1 MGKMFDALQKAERE
15 RYREAKGVSDTDA
28 PENNAFDKPKAQR
41 EQYPE
46 TERATFKELPK
57 ASMFEKQ
64 QVPSERY
71 QESERET
78 YKEPPKESVFDRPK
92 AQPSKPAL
100 KDMTLD
106 DRLVSYFDPSSMV
119 AEQFKRLRTYV
130 IRPGMENSP
139 KTILVTSSMQGEG
152 KSMIA
157 INLAITIAVDL
168 NSNALIVDCDLRNP
182 SLSRWFG
189 FREQKGLS
197 NYLLGEAGLPEL
209 LVKTAVDKLTIL
221 PGGTIRDNPVELI
234 GSNKM
239 KSLVADLKARYDD
252 RYIILDSS
260 PLLATTE
267 PRVLSD
273 MADGTLFVIKSAETP
288 RESILQALKLI
299 DKKRIIGVVL
309 NQVEFKTEA
318 LIRRYFG
325 TDRYS
330 DYRYTGKRS
339 EPNSGRRS
347 DSRTG
352 AKK

>member
-1 MGKMFDALQKAERE
+1 MGKMYDALQKAERE
-15 RYREAKGVSDTDA
+15 RY
-28 PENNAFDKPKAQR
+28 
-41 EQYPE
+41 
-46 TERATFKELPK
+46 
-57 ASMFEKQ
+57 
-64 QVPSERY
+64 
-71 QESERET
+71 QESERVS
-78 YKEPPKESVFDRPK
+78 YKDIPKESVFDKQKVQRERYQQPETVTHEDTQEDNVFDKQK
-92 AQPSKPAL
+92 APPYKAPR
-100 KDMTLD
+100 KDIAMD

-130 IRPGMENSP
+130 IKPGMENSP
-139 KTILVTSSMQGEG
+139 KTILVTSTMEGEG

-182 SLSRWFG
+182 SLSQWFG
-189 FREQKGLS
+189 FREKKGLS
-197 NYLLGEAGLPEL
+197 NYLLGEAQLPEL
-209 LVKTAVDKLTIL
+209 LVKTSVPKLTLL

-234 GSNKM
+234 GSKKM

-273 MADGTLFVIKSAETP
+273 MADGILFVIKSAATP
-288 RESILQALKLI
+288 RESVQQALKLI

-330 DYRYTGKRS
+330 DYRYSAKQS
-339 EPNSGRRS
+339 EPDMGRQS
-347 DSRTG
+347 VSRTG
-352 AKK
+352 DKKMGFGGRRVKK

>member
-1 MGKMFDALQKAERE
+1 MGKMYDAMQKAERE
-15 RYREAKGVSDTDA
+15 RYRETNRTPTQDA
-28 PENNAFDKPKAQR
+28 PADNVLGRSKVQL
-41 EQYPE
+41 EQY
-46 TERATFKELPK
+46 R
-57 ASMFEKQ
+57 
-64 QVPSERY
+64 
-71 QESERET
+71 ESEREV
-78 YKEPPKESVFDRPK
+78 YKDALKERSFDNQK
-92 AQPSKPAL
+92 AQPSKPAP
-100 KDMTLD
+100 KGVALD

-130 IRPGMENSP
+130 IKPGMENSP
-139 KTILVTSSMQGEG
+139 RTILVTSAMAGEG

-189 FREQKGLS
+189 FREQRGLS
-197 NYLLGEAGLPEL
+197 NYLLGEAQLPEL
-209 LVKTAVDKLTIL
+209 LVKTSVDKLTIL
-221 PGGTIRDNPVELI
+221 PGGTVRDNPVELI
-234 GSNKM
+234 GSKKM

-252 RYIILDSS
+252 RYIIFDSS

-273 MADGTLFVIKSAETP
+273 MADGVIFVVKAADTP
-288 RESILQALKLI
+288 RESIQQALKLI

-330 DYRYTGKRS
+330 DYRYRGKLS
-339 EPNSGRRS
+339 EPDGGRRS
-347 DSRTG
+347 ASRTG
-352 AKK
+352 DKKKRLADAG

>member
-1 MGKMFDALQKAERE
+1 MGRMYDALQKAERE
-15 RYREAKGVSDTDA
+15 RYQESNKGSRDTPTDK
-28 PENNAFDKPKAQR
+28 ELGKPKPQREEFQESEKAIHKDVPKVNTFDRPKVQR
-41 EQYPE
+41 EQYREAE
-46 TERATFKELPK
+46 T
-57 ASMFEKQ
+57 
-64 QVPSERY
+64 VG
-71 QESERET
+71 
-78 YKEPPKESVFDRPK
+78 YKPV
-92 AQPSKPAL
+92 SKDIA
-100 KDMTLD
+100 LD

-197 NYLLGEAGLPEL
+197 NYLLGEAQLSEL
-209 LVKTAVDKLTIL
+209 LVKTSVDKLTIL

-234 GSNKM
+234 GSKKM
-239 KSLVADLKARYDD
+239 KSLVADLKERYDD

-273 MADGTLFVIKSAETP
+273 MADGILFVIKSAATP
-288 RESILQALKLI
+288 RESVQQALKLI
-299 DKKRIIGVVL
+299 DKKTIIGVVL

-330 DYRYTGKRS
+330 DYRYTGKQS
-339 EPNSGRRS
+339 EPKKSRQLP
-347 DSRTG
+347 SRTG
-352 AKK
+352 DRKAAFDGRR

>member
-1 MGKMFDALQKAERE
+1 MGKMYDALQKAERE
-15 RYREAKGVSDTDA
+15 RYRESERVTSIPAQKESVFNKQKVQREHVQEVERSTYRDT
-28 PENNAFDKPKAQR
+28 PKENVFDKPKAQ
-41 EQYPE
+41 P
-46 TERATFKELPK
+46 
-57 ASMFEKQ
+57 
-64 QVPSERY
+64 
-71 QESERET
+71 
-78 YKEPPKESVFDRPK
+78 YKPIS
-92 AQPSKPAL
+92 
-100 KDMTLD
+100 KDMALD

-130 IRPGMENSP
+130 IKPGMENSP
-139 KTILVTSSMQGEG
+139 KTILVTSAMQGEG

-197 NYLLGEAGLPEL
+197 NYLLGEAQLPEL
-209 LVKTAVDKLTIL
+209 LVKTSVDKLTIL
-221 PGGTIRDNPVELI
+221 PGGTVRDNPVELI
-234 GSNKM
+234 GSKKM

-273 MADGTLFVIKSAETP
+273 MADGILFVIKSADTP
-288 RESILQALKLI
+288 RESIQQALKLI

-330 DYRYTGKRS
+330 DYRYSAKRS
-339 EPNSGRRS
+339 EPKKSGQSAFRTRDNKVVS
-347 DSRTG
+347 DG
-352 AKK
+352 PGIKK